1 MADLKYTRRAS
12 GGKWKDR
19 KAPSDKQVT
28 TKEQR
33 VIDFLRQ
40 QQQDTKE
47 VRTDFL
53 RSTEGVMKNEAE
65 NRQTLQTL
73 KNQLWE
79 AKKNNVKK
87 RQQTEVDYYEG
98 LASQA
103 AEREEFWR
111 QYTPTLAKDLENI
124 TAGLRDTVQ
133 YWRDKRVLDRNKKRE
148 EDQRRAEEDGRI
160 EREED
165 EWGPGGQP
173 PGDYDPDIHG
183 DYDTGGSYGTDKLQI
198 KALNTTIGE
207 SHKEQA
213 RLHDEGNFTAAEE
226 LNRQV
231 WGQSAG
237 TVLWGTHFGR
247 KQVANFDQE
256 WPSIVALA
264 FENVPPEKQGEDLIE
279 ASYFK
284 YLEHKGVALDSIAG
298 KEVTKKFRKKLT
310 AFSVN
315 KLQETLVAD
324 SERKSLDIQDS
335 VRTAIKN
342 NKGLEGAITQL
353 VLHESRAHKMI
364 NGKYSAPAMRQI
376 NYGQTFDSIVEPLLK
391 LYEWSSWEEFDRKIL
406 SLPVIANKT
415 NYHLPVN
422 HPKYLERPTWRKQRE
437 HMIDSYKDLFIKTF
451 DKEVKRKRGLEKA
464 DIVARIAN
472 LEARTTDKN
481 STDAEG
487 KPNYIDVKSEDGRKE
502 LWSLLKSAESED
514 EKKWIGAKL
523 LYDPKSNVEHIT
535 HELMLQALNAGDATE
550 FQWHFNGLKDYQ
562 KKYYKDLNQF
572 TSRQELI
579 KANWTYKDTEKF
591 IEELVKA
598 RLDSNWSV
606 DSNFRTYTEA
616 KKLGIQRFYD
626 INDSIDKELTPEQR
640 IDKVKKDFKV
650 DFDDENGLFKTETID
665 NRNEFVHL
673 MPDYKYGEPGL
684 YVDRVLEKFD
694 STTTINEV
702 NKLDLIPEE
711 ASINMMKDIS
721 KGLDG
726 VRMPKIFWDIHK
738 KTGIPLVDI
747 ANGQLTRE
755 TIKDRYDYSVTEK
768 DLLKATQIEYFE
780 RKAPEYIVKTTSP
793 QNVPAVSAWYDLKNL
808 FETLSPQQ
816 QFQGL
821 LEKGLDQL
829 LLPINLNK
837 YNENR
842 DQSSLDSI
850 DVPYEITDGRTR
862 FSDPELAIRR
872 GQEEGL
878 VYNPLTDTMMEVS

>member
-1 MADLKYTRRAS
+1 MADLKYTRHAS
-12 GGKWKDR
+12 GGSWKSR
-19 KAPSDKQVT
+19 KAPSDDKVT
-28 TKEQR
+28 EKEQR

-53 RSTEGVMKNEAE
+53 RSTEGVMNNEAE

-73 KNQLWE
+73 KNELWE

-98 LASQA
+98 LAAQA

-111 QYTPTLAKDLENI
+111 QYTPTLAKDLQK
-124 TAGLRDTVQ
+124 TTQGLIDTVQ
-133 YWRDKRVLDRNKKRE
+133 YWRDKRVDDQNKKNE
-148 EDQRRAEEDGRI
+148 QDQKDRTGDYST
-160 EREED
+160 D
-165 EWGPGGQP
+165 EWGR
-173 PGDYDPDIHG
+173 DYDDPE
-183 DYDTGGSYGTDKLQI
+183 YGSGPPEKASPNTLQV
-198 KALNTTIGE
+198 KALNSIIGE
-207 SHKEQA
+207 SQKEQA
-213 RLHDEGNFTAAEE
+213 KLHAEGDFTSAEQ
-226 LNRQV
+226 LASDT
-231 WGQSAG
+231 WGRSAN
-237 TVLWGTHFGR
+237 TQWWGTHYGR
-247 KQVANFDQE
+247 RATESFEEE
-256 WPSIVALA
+256 WPSIVSLA
-264 FENVPPEKQGEDLIE
+264 YEGVPSEQQGADLVE
-279 ASYFK
+279 SSYYK
-284 YLEHKGVALDSIAG
+284 WLKHKGVALDSIAG
-298 KEVTKKFRKKLT
+298 KEVTKNFRKKL
-310 AFSVN
+310 AALSVQR
-315 KLQETLVAD
+315 LQQTLVSQ
-324 SERKSLDIQDS
+324 SEAKSVQLGED
-335 VRTAIKN
+335 VRTAIKT
-342 NKGLEGAITQL
+342 NKGLEGAVTQL
-353 VLHESRAHKMI
+353 ILHESRAHKMVD
-364 NGKYSAPAMRQI
+364 GRYSAPAMRQI
-376 NYGQTFDSIVEPLLK
+376 NYGQTFDSTVESLLK
-391 LYEWSSWEEFDRKIL
+391 VYEWSSWEDFDSKIL
-406 SLPVIANKT
+406 SLPVIADKT
-415 NYHLPVN
+415 NYDLPVD
-422 HPKYLERPTWRKQRE
+422 HPKYLKRPTWRKQRE
-437 HMIDSYKDLFIKTF
+437 HMIDSYKDQFIKTF

-464 DIVARIAN
+464 DIVGRIAT

-481 STDAEG
+481 RKD
-487 KPNYIDVKSEDGRKE
+487 YINVKSEEGRKE
-502 LWSLLKSAESED
+502 LFSLLKSAESED

-535 HELMLQALNAGDATE
+535 HELMLRALDAQDATE
-550 FQWHFNGLKDYQ
+550 FQWYYNNLEDYQ

-591 IEELVKA
+591 IEGMVKA
-598 RLDSNWSV
+598 KLDSKWSV
-606 DSNFRTYTEA
+606 DSNFETYEEA

-626 INDSIDKELTPEQR
+626 INDTVDEELTPQQR
-640 IDKVKKDFKV
+640 IDKVKKDFRV
-650 DFDDENGLFKTETID
+650 DFDDENGLFKVSNKGLD
-665 NRNEFVHL
+665 SRNEFVHL

-780 RKAPEYIVKTTSP
+780 RKAPEYVVKTTSP

-808 FETLSPQQ
+808 FETLTPQQ

-878 VYNPLTDTMMEVS
+878 VYNPLTDTMMEVL